1 MLIFVYGCKVRKAAM
16 KKKTKKNEKN
26 TLGHMMKNIMLNKI
40 GFLGLCLLTLISC
53 NNTNNGETSEGNET
67 GEAIGVSN
75 DIEEQIYI
83 LLDNKDIWEL
93 SDEKVGDFCEKEDCN
108 GFGYAITDLD
118 EDGYIEIIKSLYAG
132 NGHFSWNSF
141 YEVTEEGDVIRWDD
155 SELKECYSQPDL
167 LSMECLP
174 IFANDAEKLEY
185 YVYDFES
192 WGVTGY
198 VNRYG
203 VLLINDNTVSY
214 TEEFREEIQEGS
226 PSYYIGEEA
235 MSEEQFKELKAPFDD
250 CFIKKGLWWFTDITF
265 ENLKYS
271 YLENIL

>member
-1 MLIFVYGCKVRKAAM
+1 M
-16 KKKTKKNEKN
+16 KNN
-26 TLGHMMKNIMLNKI
+26 TLYKTLIL
-40 GFLGLCLLTLISC
+40 LACLCLLFGC

-67 GEAIGVSN
+67 VEAIGVSN

-132 NGHFSWNSF
+132 NGHFSLNSF
-141 YEVTEEGDVIRWDD
+141 YEVDEDGTVICWDN
-155 SELKECYSQPDL
+155 SELGACYSQPDL
-167 LSMECLP
+167 LSMEYLP

-214 TEEFREEIQEGS
+214 TEEFREEIQEGIS
-226 PSYYIGEEA
+226 SYYIGEEVV
-235 MSEEQFKELKAPFDD
+235 SEEQFKELKVPFDD
-250 CFIKKGLWWFTDITF
+250 CSIRKGLWWFTDITF